1 MSRKSELKKIISETE
16 KEIEA
21 LEKKRE
27 RSQSVLLNAIVSKT
41 EPDPADVEY
50 FRVFTAL
57 IDERRELLRK
67 YAAELKGLK
76 K

>member
-67 YAAELKGLK
+67 HAAELKGLK

>member
-1 MSRKSELKKIISETE
+1 MSKKSELKKMISETE
-16 KEIEA
+16 SEIVA

-27 RSQSVLLNAIVSKT
+27 RSQSVLLNAVVSKT
-41 EPDPADVEY
+41 DPNPTDVEY

-57 IDERRELLRK
+57 IDERRELLRR
-67 YAAELKGLK
+67 YNAELENLK

>member
-16 KEIEA
+16 KEIEG